1 MLRRAVALARR
12 GEGRVEPNPMV
23 GCLIARGDRIIA
35 EGHHRRFGGSHA
47 EVDALRRA
55 ESHVR
60 GATMYV
66 SLEPCCHQGKTPPC
80 TGAIIEAGIARVVVA
95 ASDPHPLVRGG
106 GIRTLRRAGV
116 VVDILKNEAAAADV
130 LAPYLTGIHRRRPYV
145 IAKWA
150 QSLDGKLAT
159 RRGESKW
166 ISCTASRRRVH
177 RLRARVDAILVGV
190 GTVIADD
197 PLLTARDVPLR
208 RTALRVVLD
217 GHLRTPPRSRI
228 VRTAGTVPTVICTER
243 AAARGAKAERLRSA
257 GVEVVGCAMRSGRIV
272 LPDLLRSLCEH
283 DVTNLMVEGGPAVL
297 GAFLRDG
304 LVDEAWAFVAPILIG
319 GVDAPGVIT
328 DIGPTDL
335 ARMLRPLLATAQ
347 RSGVD
352 TFHRLQFTDPAA
364 LLKRGAGDRRG
375 ESR

>member
-1 MLRRAVALARR
+1 
-12 GEGRVEPNPMV
+12 
-23 GCLIARGDRIIA
+23 
-35 EGHHRRFGGSHA
+35 
-47 EVDALRRA
+47 
-55 ESHVR
+55 
-60 GATMYV
+60 
-66 SLEPCCHQGKTPPC
+66 
-80 TGAIIEAGIARVVVA
+80 
-95 ASDPHPLVRGG
+95 
-106 GIRTLRRAGV
+106 
-116 VVDILKNEAAAADV
+116 
-130 LAPYLTGIHRRRPYV
+130 
-145 IAKWA
+145 
-150 QSLDGKLAT
+150 
-159 RRGESKW
+159 
-166 ISCTASRRRVH
+166 
-177 RLRARVDAILVGV
+177 
-190 GTVIADD
+190 
-197 PLLTARDVPLR
+197 
-208 RTALRVVLD
+208 
-217 GHLRTPPRSRI
+217 
-228 VRTAGTVPTVICTER
+228 
-243 AAARGAKAERLRSA
+243 
-257 GVEVVGCAMRSGRIV
+257 V